1 MATIAAW
8 TSEQVLALSPDA
20 GSTKRGRALATTTKW
35 PTLGRSG
42 QAAWGEC
49 KGSGKNPYRTII
61 DLSEPAFR
69 CSCPSRK
76 FPCKHALG
84 LFLLLAEGASF
95 SQSSPPD
102 WVSEWLE
109 RRTQSAE
116 RKQTKAKTDS
126 DPAAQLAAQ
135 EKRLQKRAAKVEAGL
150 GDLAQWLEDIVRQG
164 LAELPSKP
172 YSFWDQT
179 AARLVDAQAPGLA
192 RRVQNLAGIPH
203 TGEGWPSRML
213 AALGQI
219 HLLVEG
225 YRNIEGLSPLMQAEV
240 RSQIGWTQTQTDLL
254 ARLEQGD
261 PLVEQV
267 EDTWQVLGK
276 TVTKEDALKV
286 QRVWLWGVRSEQAVL
301 VLSFAHGR
309 SPLDISLVPGACFS
323 GEIVLYPGTGIRRG
337 FVRWRSPSVGKSR
350 VPSKNL
356 NRTGMG
362 TDSIKTAIDRYSQAL
377 TQNPW
382 MAQFPV
388 VLREVYLHY
397 EAEGW
402 WVQDSEG
409 MTLPTESKFSKGW
422 DALAVSGGQSL
433 CLCGEWNGDRLR
445 PLSLWSQKT
454 FMLLGN

>member
-20 GSTKRGRALATTTKW
+20 GSCKRGQALATASKW
-35 PTLGRSG
+35 LTLGHSG

-95 SQSSPPD
+95 GQGSPPD

-109 RRTQSAE
+109 KRTQSAE
-116 RKQTKAKTDS
+116 KKQTKAKAAS
-126 DPAAQLAAQ
+126 NPATQIAAQ

-150 GDLAQWLEDIVRQG
+150 SDLTQWLEDIVRQG

-192 RRVQNLAGIPH
+192 RRVQNLAGIAH

-225 YRNIEGLSPLMQAEV
+225 YRNIAGLAPLMQAEV
-240 RSQIGWTQTQTDLL
+240 RSQIGWTQTQSDLL
-254 ARLEQGD
+254 ARLEQND
-261 PLVEQV
+261 PLVEQI

-276 TVTKEDALKV
+276 TVTKEDSLKV
-286 QRVWLWGVRSEQAVL
+286 QRVGYGARA
-301 VLSFAHGR
+301 ANGR
-309 SPLDISLVPGACFS
+309 FW
-323 GEIVLYPGTGIRRG
+323 
-337 FVRWRSPSVGKSR
+337 F
-350 VPSKNL
+350 
-356 NRTGMG
+356 
-362 TDSIKTAIDRYSQAL
+362 
-377 TQNPW
+377 
-382 MAQFPV
+382 
-388 VLREVYLHY
+388 
-397 EAEGW
+397 
-402 WVQDSEG
+402 
-409 MTLPTESKFSKGW
+409 
-422 DALAVSGGQSL
+422 
-433 CLCGEWNGDRLR
+433 
-445 PLSLWSQKT
+445 
-454 FMLLGN
+454 